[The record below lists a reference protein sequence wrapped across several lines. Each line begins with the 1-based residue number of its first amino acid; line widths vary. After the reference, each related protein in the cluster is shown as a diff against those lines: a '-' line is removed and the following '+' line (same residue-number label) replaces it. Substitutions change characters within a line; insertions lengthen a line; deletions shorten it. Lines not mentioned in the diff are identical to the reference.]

1 MKSCKRSVHDLVQT
15 YEKISWW
22 RSCWHPVSLAWSCTG
37 PCVEDIVQM
46 LVKSF
51 LRGACMTLYRPF
63 NFTQKIL
70 WWSWSDPLW
79 EVLAWK
85 SCRCHVLEV
94 LVWKLLWEAFG
105 RFLYQDP
112 LQQQQVLFMT
122 ILLKIVA
129 KVFYK
134 PLWEDL
140 VEILVKSSKRSLQCM
155 ILYRSLWE
163 DLVKILLT
171 SSLRG
176 PCIKT
181 LEDDVHWWLYES
193 SSGMLI
199 ASSCMKISKVL
210 YLDGPSLTIFW
221 ISLRCPCMGFWYDE

>member
-22 RSCWHPVSLAWSCTG
+22 RSCWHPASLAWSCTG
-37 PCVEDIVQM
+37 PCVEDIVEM

-70 WWSWSDPLW
+70 WWSWSGPLW
-79 EVLAWK
+79 EVLAWR

-112 LQQQQVLFMT
+112 LQQQQVLFIT
-122 ILLKIVA
+122 IL
-129 KVFYK
+129 
-134 PLWEDL
+134 WN
-140 VEILVKSSKRSLQCM
+140 
-155 ILYRSLWE
+155 
-163 DLVKILLT
+163 
-171 SSLRG
+171 SLRG
-176 PCIKT
+176 PR
-181 LEDDVHWWLYES
+181 
-193 SSGMLI
+193 
-199 ASSCMKISKVL
+199 MKIVAN
-210 YLDGPSLTIFW
+210 DGQGLLQVIVRRSCRDPGEIL
-221 ISLRCPCMGFWYDE
+221 